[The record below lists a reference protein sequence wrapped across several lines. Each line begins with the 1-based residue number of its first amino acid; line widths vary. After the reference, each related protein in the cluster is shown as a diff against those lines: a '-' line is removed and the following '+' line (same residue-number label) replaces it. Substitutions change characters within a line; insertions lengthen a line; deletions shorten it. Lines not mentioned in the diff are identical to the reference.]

1 MVNSV
6 EMRII
11 FAILKAKVWKK
22 WNFFSKYFLEEEL
35 ATAEDMEFLDA
46 NNELKQ
52 DQQDLINS
60 QRNSAINDDLKKIHG
75 NTAELR

>member
-1 MVNSV
+1 
-6 EMRII
+6 
-11 FAILKAKVWKK
+11 
-22 WNFFSKYFLEEEL
+22 
-35 ATAEDMEFLDA
+35 MEFLDA

-52 DQQDLINS
+52 DQQDLINT